1 MHPPHRAAAR
11 RLPHPPG
18 RRGPLWLAALV
29 AGAVLA
35 GLPSVLGSGPQV
47 INADASDYGLGV
59 ASDLG
64 ISGGMDDTDVRQG
77 LTQAEAQ
84 ARLSELAASRAAREP
99 KTVVPVTEFRL
110 TTCYCMRWGQMH
122 YGLDMAAPLGT
133 PIYSAVDGV
142 VIRAGSAS
150 GFGNAV
156 YIQDADGNVHI
167 YGHMRYYDVEAG
179 DIVHAGDEIAQVG
192 NEGYSTGPHL
202 HYEIHQRRRG
212 RATDRSAGVP
222 RRARRPL
229 LTQAATGTAAVG
241 LRASATAPADANS
254 RPVSRI
260 APSPGHH
267 QPASGPATASTT
279 MSTRVKIP
287 PEDQR
292 GDDQRD
298 RHPQQHRTADR
309 HECHEAAAAHRH
321 ERRAQQVG
329 TADRRLSGGGPP
341 VAGTVAAMTPCFATQ
356 QRPPVTAAAAA
367 AVIHVRV
374 VRSIA
379 LIAASSAG
387 LLCR

>member
-1 MHPPHRAAAR
+1 MALISALPVLDRPRRSAPQAPTTEVDLSEVVTTEAVGADADAPAAPRAAR

-156 YIQDADGNVHI
+156 YIQDADGDVHI

-202 HYEIHQRRRG
+202 HYEIHRG
-212 RATDRSAGVP
+212 GENGRPIDPQEYLAERGVH
-222 RRARRPL
+222 
-229 LTQAATGTAAVG
+229 
-241 LRASATAPADANS
+241 
-254 RPVSRI
+254 I
-260 APSPGHH
+260 
-267 QPASGPATASTT
+267 
-279 MSTRVKIP
+279 
-287 PEDQR
+287 
-292 GDDQRD
+292 
-298 RHPQQHRTADR
+298 
-309 HECHEAAAAHRH
+309 
-321 ERRAQQVG
+321 
-329 TADRRLSGGGPP
+329 
-341 VAGTVAAMTPCFATQ
+341 
-356 QRPPVTAAAAA
+356 
-367 AVIHVRV
+367 
-374 VRSIA
+374 
-379 LIAASSAG
+379 
-387 LLCR
+387 